1 MGRWYLYCDDQEHP
15 IAEARTK
22 AELAK
27 KIGINK
33 NTVYQGFKKGWK
45 PYVILDE
52 EDENETD

>member
-52 EDENETD
+52 EDENE